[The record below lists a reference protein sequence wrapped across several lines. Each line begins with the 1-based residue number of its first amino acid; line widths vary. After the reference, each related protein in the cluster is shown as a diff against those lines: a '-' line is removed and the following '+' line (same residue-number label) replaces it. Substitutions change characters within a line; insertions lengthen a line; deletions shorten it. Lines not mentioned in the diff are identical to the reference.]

1 MAAEK
6 SSPVSITGK
15 ISFTMR
21 ILALAGVRAVAH
33 TTRLSRRRDRAVGNP
48 MYPGPIIGTF
58 TMTDFLEPFAVSGP
72 DAAMKIE
79 YQQGV
84 NMAKAAL
91 RIPTLEHYIWSVLPN
106 SAKGLGWE
114 ARRAAF
120 CCEEQDRRVHPVE
133 SGITRK
139 DDILLY
145 HVLREQSAIPRL
157 RADQS

>member
-1 MAAEK
+1 
-6 SSPVSITGK
+6 
-15 ISFTMR
+15 
-21 ILALAGVRAVAH
+21 
-33 TTRLSRRRDRAVGNP
+33 
-48 MYPGPIIGTF
+48 
-58 TMTDFLEPFAVSGP
+58 MTDFLEPFAVSGP

-114 ARRAAF
+114 ARRDAF

-133 SGITRK
+133 TGITRK

-157 RADQS
+157 RADQSRERRKVYLPPSVSEGDSFLRHWESSHKLGDLGGGHPLSARFD